1 MNDERRVMSDELRFM
16 SKELWAQSQKLRNHS
31 QHPKTRNP
39 PGLSAAVDSWG
50 ERLMRRKEF
59 FAVVRYYYTLSIL
72 EED

>member
-1 MNDERRVMSDELRFM
+1 LR
-16 SKELWAQSQKLRNHS
+16 EQG

-59 FAVVRYYYTLSIL
+59 FAVVRYYYTLSRL